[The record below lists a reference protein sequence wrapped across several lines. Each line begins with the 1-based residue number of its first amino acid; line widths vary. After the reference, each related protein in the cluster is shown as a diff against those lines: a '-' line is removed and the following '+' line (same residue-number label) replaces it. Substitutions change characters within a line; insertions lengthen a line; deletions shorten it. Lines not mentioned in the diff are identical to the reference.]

1 LTILTAGLEPRPSG
15 RFCEPR
21 SWCFSFYCNVKA
33 GHGVPCPYEFNGDVN
48 YARLKEKAGGRYKFI
63 CNCNGNDNGNR
74 NVNCLVLD
82 FCAHAAYYVVYCD
95 VADWML
101 GAINYCQAAQIV
113 FVENF
118 EDVFVVGVGR
128 Y

>member
-1 LTILTAGLEPRPSG
+1 MTRVNSQPKRDARSVAKGARQSG
-15 RFCEPR
+15 RYR
-21 SWCFSFYCNVKA
+21 
-33 GHGVPCPYEFNGDVN
+33 FNGNCKFNSND
-48 YARLKEKAGGRYKFI
+48 ARLKERAGGRYKFI